1 MLQADLFI
9 SVAPPLLGLAAI
21 VVVGWLVVIA
31 IRKWMRAG
39 DEADGPFTLDDLRR
53 LKREGKLTDAEFA
66 RAREALIG
74 SVRSS
79 KSVSGKPLQ
88 SEADSGS
95 GVNGDD
101 S

>member
-1 MLQADLFI
+1 MLQADLFT

-39 DEADGPFTLDDLRR
+39 DEVSGPFTLDDLRR
-53 LKREGKLTDAEFA
+53 LKREGKLTDEEFA

-74 SVRSS
+74 SVRST
-79 KSVSGKPLQ
+79 KSVSGQ
-88 SEADSGS
+88 ASRSEPVSGS
-95 GVNGDD
+95 GDTGDG